1 MTATETAERAG
12 RIIGFEDV
20 TCAATTY
27 ADQTCARLAAAAEIL
42 SKNTIEKATR
52 AHQDRTDITPQKG
65 INAPN
70 MRPRPSLSLG
80 STGNYS
86 LTGGQEVAGSSP
98 VTPTST

>member
-1 MTATETAERAG
+1 MTATETAGRAG
-12 RIIGFEDV
+12 V
-20 TCAATTY
+20 TCAATTN
-27 ADQTCARLAAAAEIL
+27 ADHTCARLAAAADNPP
-42 SKNTIEKATR
+42 KNGIKKAPQ
-52 AHQDRTDITPQKG
+52 AHQNRTDITPQKG

-80 STGNYS
+80 STRYYS